1 MERKEA
7 IEILKKHPMWTG
19 EPSEVVDVRLEN
31 KALQMAIA
39 SLETDEAYQLE
50 YEKPE
55 ICEDCISRKEII
67 DRCNNVILHG
77 VVDKEGMHPISAET
91 LLKETESMPSVMP
104 KATKNDCETCIH
116 NKGVLECDM
125 YGCKYEPTTKN
136 DHHKQNIQA
145 YAHDFGVSEEQAEK
159 ELRVTTKNDLA
170 VDAEDCI
177 DREIAIKEINKVF
190 ANYIPLLIGRCEELP
205 LKCGKAIKNL
215 PSVYPKS
222 DNSNIHDKLCSYYQD
237 GYKQGY
243 EDSKSDNS
251 VLEDIKAIINTP
263 IRGTCDYFIV
273 DEIEKYINKHISG
286 KEEP

>member
-7 IEILKKHPMWTG
+7 IEILKKHHMWTG

-136 DHHKQNIQA
+136 DLGVDCISRKSIKQKLQEH
-145 YAHDFGVSEEQAEK
+145 HDFFVNAYGGFS
-159 ELRVTTKNDLA
+159 
-170 VDAEDCI
+170 
-177 DREIAIKEINKVF
+177 
-190 ANYIPLLIGRCEELP
+190 
-205 LKCGKAIKNL
+205 NL
-215 PSVYPKS
+215 PQNDKS
-222 DNSNIHDKLCSYYQD
+222 
-237 GYKQGY
+237 
-243 EDSKSDNS
+243 
-251 VLEDIKAIINTP
+251 
-263 IRGTCDYFIV
+263 RV
-273 DEIEKYINKHISG
+273 DEITNCIAMVVNEPSVTPQEPRKGHWIETAEEYYKAVNEKGGGVNENTDFFTDDIACSECLAKFSVIDNEADRFDFCPCCGSDNR
-286 KEEP
+286 